1 VIKISRW
8 AALLRPV
15 KKAKFGLAQVAGK
28 PAAVTAAVPIEP
40 DAVRSHSEI
49 MFIMTALMISML
61 LAALDQSI
69 VATALPQIASDLHG
83 LTKLSWVVTAYLITS
98 AIVTPIYGKLG
109 DLYGRKKIF
118 QIAIVIFLAGSAL
131 CGLADSMNELIIFRA
146 LQGIGA
152 GGLMSLVLA
161 IIGDIIPPRQRGRYQ
176 GYFGAVFGIA
186 SVAGPLLGGFFA
198 NAPSIFGVA
207 GWRWIFYINLPLGVV
222 ALTLVAARL
231 HLHKPEKK
239 ENHIDYHGAILL
251 AISVISLVYVS
262 VWAGIDYA
270 WTSWQILSLIAAA
283 VIFGVLFVWREHR
296 SPEPM
301 MPMKLFKSDIFSV
314 STLLSFASGLAMF
327 ATIIYIPMYQ
337 QVVRGWSPT
346 KSGLLMLPMVLG
358 MMTASLSSG
367 RLITRW
373 GRYRIFPIVG
383 TLLLMVGLWLFSH
396 VGLATNYVI
405 LSVWMVILGL
415 GLGQLFQVPTLAVQ
429 NSVERKNMGTATSTV
444 AFARSIGGALG
455 GAIFGT
461 ILTSRLLHHLKD
473 LLPSQAINK
482 VSSGLGG
489 GVHQL
494 AQLPDLLRHDV
505 LTAYVQAFHDMF
517 LIGIPFV
524 FAAFIIA
531 LFLRETPLRNTTKDM
546 AEGSGFGG
554 DHHAAA

>member
-1 VIKISRW
+1 
-8 AALLRPV
+8 LD
-15 KKAKFGLAQVAGK
+15 
-28 PAAVTAAVPIEP
+28 T
-40 DAVRSHSEI
+40 VRSHAEI

-98 AIVTPIYGKLG
+98 AIVTPIYDKLG

-118 QIAIVIFLAGSAL
+118 QIAIVIFLLGSAL
-131 CGLADSMNELIIFRA
+131 CGLASSMNELIAFRA

-176 GYFGAVFGIA
+176 GYFGAVFGIS

-198 NAPSIFGVA
+198 NAQSIFGIA
-207 GWRWIFYINLPLGVV
+207 GWRWIFYINLPLGIV
-222 ALTLVAARL
+222 ALSLVAARL

-239 ENHIDYHGAILL
+239 ENHIDYGGALLL

-270 WTSWQILSLIAAA
+270 WTSWQILSLIATA
-283 VIFGVLFVWREHR
+283 VIFGLLFVWREHR

-301 MPMKLFKSDIFSV
+301 IPMKLFKSDIFSI

-346 KSGLLMLPMVLG
+346 KSGLLMLPMVVG
-358 MMTASLSSG
+358 MMTASLGSG

-396 VGLATNYVI
+396 VGLATNYVV
-405 LSVWMVILGL
+405 LSAWMVVLGL

-444 AFARSIGGALG
+444 SFARSIGGALG

-473 LLPSQAINK
+473 LLPAQAADK

-505 LTAYVQAFHDMF
+505 LVAYVQAFHDMF

-524 FAAFIIA
+524 FAAFLIA
-531 LFLRETPLRNTTKDM
+531 LFLREAPLRDSTHE
-546 AEGSGFGG
+546 AP
-554 DHHAAA
+554 AAAAH

>member
-1 VIKISRW
+1 MIKISRW
-8 AALLRPV
+8 TTLLRFA
-15 KKAKFGLAQVAGK
+15 KKPKSSPTQAAAG
-28 PAAVTAAVPIEP
+28 PATITAAAPLGPGAI
-40 DAVRSHSEI
+40 RSHSEI

-131 CGLADSMNELIIFRA
+131 CGLADSMNQLIIFRA

-198 NAPSIFGVA
+198 NAQSIFGVA

-270 WTSWQILSLIAAA
+270 WASWQILSLIASS

-373 GRYRIFPIVG
+373 GRYRVFPIVG

-396 VGLATNYVI
+396 VGLTTNYIV
-405 LSVWMVILGL
+405 LSVWMVVLGL

-473 LLPSQAINK
+473 LLPPQAVGK

-494 AQLPDLLRHDV
+494 AQLPGLLRHDV
-505 LTAYVQAFHDMF
+505 LVAYVQAFHDMF
-517 LIGIPFV
+517 LIAIPFV
-524 FAAFIIA
+524 FVAFIIA
-531 LFLRETPLRNTTKDM
+531 LFLRETPLRETTRDM

-554 DHHAAA
+554 ENHATA